1 MRLRFVLVCRRV
13 RRTRNLRKGLCW
25 SIGRARLERNRAWG
39 WVSKRGKPLLALDYA
54 VEQMLHYMEKEKR
67 EGGALVCFFLS
78 LLTVITKT
86 NTR

>member
-1 MRLRFVLVCRRV
+1 MAGACACVGQLE
-13 RRTRNLRKGLCW
+13 
-25 SIGRARLERNRAWG
+25 GRDWNG
-39 WVSKRGKPLLALDYA
+39 TVGGFSKRGKPLLALDYA